1 MHAASDQTADVHC
14 LELRTGD
21 FVQFVPPNANAAALD
36 FAKVST
42 PYLEFRMPQWC
53 HACAPGGYSERC
65 SCVAQLVCCSGLLR
79 PGRATACR
87 EGERDVQTPSVLVE
101 QQQERLSPVLPPTG
115 RSPLR
120 GICLS
125 RGAHAAP
132 RCPQAPSMLSRASSL
147 PPLRIIA
154 GRKIPGQV

>member
-42 PYLEFRMPQWC
+42 PSLEFRIPQVVPC
-53 HACAPGGYSERC
+53 LRVSLRALPGVIRSGARVLLS
-65 SCVAQLVCCSGLLR
+65 SCVAQVYSDLDALQRAVRVNVTYKLL
-79 PGRATACR
+79 PSLSSNSKNNSPQQAQSCHLQVALLSACF
-87 EGERDVQTPSVLVE
+87 P
-101 QQQERLSPVLPPTG
+101 
-115 RSPLR
+115 
-120 GICLS
+120 
-125 RGAHAAP
+125 
-132 RCPQAPSMLSRASSL
+132 RASSL

-154 GRKIPGQV
+154 IRKISGQV